1 MNDIEVK
8 IDDLFNYFEKSKLYK
23 DYIKIKKQLEND
35 KDIMEIIKK
44 IKRYQKIVANNND
57 KVLEKEINKMYLKLG
72 SYPVYQSYLI
82 IKEELN
88 QEIFMVKEIFEKYF
102 EELLKLK

>member
-8 IDDLFNYFEKSKLYK
+8 IDDLFNSFEKSKLYK

-35 KDIMEIIKK
+35 KDIMEIIEK
-44 IKRYQKIVANNND
+44 IKRCQKIEANNKD
-57 KVLEKEINKMYLKLG
+57 EGLEKEINKMYLKLE

-102 EELLKLK
+102 QELLKL